1 MAHDVFPGILADTS
15 MDPINKHHILLLGPS
30 LGAVSGVSTHLNLLL
45 QSRLGEDFRL
55 GHFQV
60 GSEGRDETAA
70 IKVFRLFSSPFL
82 FCRELIRSQVEV
94 VHLNTSLN
102 PKAFWRDVVYL
113 LIAKALK
120 KRVVFQVHGGK
131 LPEDFFAG
139 NGILTLFLKWILR
152 KSDAVVLLAEI
163 EKEAYSRFVA
173 LERVLLIPN
182 AVDLRYFENCPE
194 KTFPNKQ
201 ISAVYIGRLTRDK
214 GVHEILDALDMLVNE
229 EMIETVRVT
238 LAGSGPD
245 EPSLKR
251 LVADRGLEPFVTF
264 AGPVFDELKQAFWEE
279 AELFLFPTYHEGLPY
294 AVLESLASGTPVVTT
309 AVGGIPDVVEEGRH
323 GVFVPLR
330 DAKALAEA
338 IKEMIGDRERMR
350 QMSAACRARAEEMY
364 SLDRLSGQFS
374 RLYTEIIG

>member
-1 MAHDVFPGILADTS
+1 M
-15 MDPINKHHILLLGPS
+15 
-30 LGAVSGVSTHLNLLL
+30 
-45 QSRLGEDFRL
+45 
-55 GHFQV
+55 
-60 GSEGRDETAA
+60 
-70 IKVFRLFSSPFL
+70 
-82 FCRELIRSQVEV
+82 
-94 VHLNTSLN
+94 NTSLN